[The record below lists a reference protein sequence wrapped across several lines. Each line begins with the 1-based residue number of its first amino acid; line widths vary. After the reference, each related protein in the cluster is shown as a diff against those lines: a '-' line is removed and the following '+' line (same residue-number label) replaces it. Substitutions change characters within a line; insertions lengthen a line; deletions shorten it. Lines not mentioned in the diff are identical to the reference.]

1 MESVVRGTTGF
12 GQKIRKAAG
21 RNILSRL
28 IIHAVLLLGATTML
42 LPFIWMV
49 STSLKYLHEVFIFPP
64 TFLGERLV
72 WENYARINDRF
83 DFFQYFINSASVSI
97 WVVFFQ
103 LLTSAMAGYAFAKLD
118 FPHRDKIFL
127 LYLATMMVPIQVII
141 VPNFIQMRMYG
152 LVNTLWSLRIPPMVT
167 AFGTFLMRQFF
178 MTVPQDLVDATKID
192 GCTPIETWARI
203 MLPMAIPTIATLG
216 IFTFMGS
223 WNDFFT
229 PLIFLRSE
237 RLFTL
242 PLGLANLQGLFS
254 TDWPV
259 LMAAT
264 TISILPVL
272 IAFLLAQDAF
282 VKGIMLSGMKG

>member
-1 MESVVRGTTGF
+1 MASVTAVETKSLF
-12 GQKIRKAAG
+12 RKVVG
-21 RNILSRL
+21 RNALSRL
-28 IIHAVLLLGATTML
+28 AIHVILMSGAATML
-42 LPFIWMV
+42 LPFLWMV
-49 STSLKYLHEVFIFPP
+49 STSLKQLHEVFVFPP
-64 TFLGERLV
+64 TFLGEQLM
-72 WENYARINDRF
+72 WENYIRINERF
-83 DFFQYFINSASVSI
+83 DFFQYFLNSASVSI

-118 FPHRDKIFL
+118 FPHRDKLFL
-127 LYLATMMVPIQVII
+127 LYLATMMVPIQVVI
-141 VPNFIQMRMYG
+141 VPNFIQMRFYG

-192 GCTPIETWARI
+192 GCTPIGAWFKI
-203 MLPMAIPTIATLG
+203 MLPMAVPTVATLG

-242 PLGLANLQGLFS
+242 PLGLANLQGLFT

-264 TISILPVL
+264 TTSILPIL
-272 IAFLLAQDAF
+272 IVFLLAQDAF

>member
-1 MESVVRGTTGF
+1 MASVTAVETKSLF
-12 GQKIRKAAG
+12 RKVVG
-21 RNILSRL
+21 RNALSRL
-28 IIHAVLLLGATTML
+28 VIHVILMSGAATML
-42 LPFIWMV
+42 LPFLWMV
-49 STSLKYLHEVFIFPP
+49 STSLKQLHEVFVFPP
-64 TFLGERLV
+64 TFLGEQLM
-72 WENYARINDRF
+72 WENYIRINERF
-83 DFFQYFINSASVSI
+83 DFFQYFLNSASVSI

-118 FPHRDKIFL
+118 FPHRDKLFL
-127 LYLATMMVPIQVII
+127 LYLATMMVPIQVVI
-141 VPNFIQMRMYG
+141 VPNFIQMRFYG

-192 GCTPIETWARI
+192 GCTPIGAWFKI
-203 MLPMAIPTIATLG
+203 MLPMAVPTVATLG

-242 PLGLANLQGLFS
+242 PLGLANLQGLFT

-264 TISILPVL
+264 TTSILPIL
-272 IAFLLAQDAF
+272 IVFLLAQDAF